1 MLCLTCQR
9 VRPALSRTDYTADRA
24 RLIVLRGL
32 CTCGGLAAP
41 APVTAP
47 ARTWRPGGVRKHVV
61 PRNDTPRP

>member
-32 CTCGGLAAP
+32 CTCGAMS
-41 APVTAP
+41 VRTALG
-47 ARTWRPGGVRKHVV
+47 RRPDGVRKHAV
-61 PRNDTPRP
+61 PQNDTQST